1 MNVIDLISS
10 VEDILIEGQLPILKT
25 KSLVDVDELLDMLDE
40 MKRLM
45 PQELQAANHLR
56 AEKNKLIIEAQ
67 LEAQKLLED
76 VAKEADKMVSENDI
90 TQNAYIK
97 SKQIMLET
105 KDEVNELKREG
116 EAYLAD
122 KFGQTARSIQDVNS
136 EATRMDEELKK
147 YLLGGKQRA
156 MTAEEAAA
164 FKKNIYEYI
173 SASLD
178 ELISSNNELCREL
191 LAQRAALLG
200 VEGWDS
206 ET

>member
-116 EAYLAD
+116 EVYLAD

-178 ELISSNNELCREL
+178 ELITSNNELCREL

>member
-116 EAYLAD
+116 EVYLAD

-178 ELISSNNELCREL
+178 ELITSNNELCREL
-191 LAQRAALLG
+191 
-200 VEGWDS
+200 
-206 ET
+206 

>member
-116 EAYLAD
+116 EVYLAD

-136 EATRMDEELKK
+136 EAARMDEELKK

-178 ELISSNNELCREL
+178 ELITSNNELCREL

-200 VEGWDS
+200 VEGWDN